1 MSSLRDLKKRIDSV
15 RSTRKITSAM
25 KMVAASKLRRA
36 QEQAEA
42 ARPFSERMDKVMAS
56 VALGMPKTDD
66 LPRMI
71 AGTGKDDI
79 VLILLATSERGLC
92 GGFNASIVRAARKK
106 IKDLS
111 DSGKKIKILCIGKK
125 GRDMIRRE
133 YGNQIID
140 WIDMSEVRRLSFNDA
155 TPIAERLTKMFDENE
170 FDRCIIFYNSF
181 ESVMTQTVTEQQ
193 LIPVAVD
200 DSDPT
205 TLADDASYEAEPDEN
220 YILRDLLPRNLAIQV
235 FHALLENAASEQGA
249 RMTAM
254 DSATRNAGDMIDRL
268 NLSYNRARQAAITTE
283 LIEIISGAEAL

>member
-200 DSDPT
+200 DSDTP

>member
-111 DSGKKIKILCIGKK
+111 DSGKKIKILCIGRK

-140 WIDMSEVRRLSFNDA
+140 SSSALSLTPAPNWICNVLFGIR
-155 TPIAERLTKMFDENE
+155 
-170 FDRCIIFYNSF
+170 
-181 ESVMTQTVTEQQ
+181 
-193 LIPVAVD
+193 
-200 DSDPT
+200 
-205 TLADDASYEAEPDEN
+205 
-220 YILRDLLPRNLAIQV
+220 
-235 FHALLENAASEQGA
+235 
-249 RMTAM
+249 
-254 DSATRNAGDMIDRL
+254 
-268 NLSYNRARQAAITTE
+268 
-283 LIEIISGAEAL
+283 